1 MATKREWSNMETA
14 KIGFV
19 AIVDGV
25 VQLAKGIGILLKGLL
40 FVVGF
45 AVSFAVSGLMELF
58 DKEKKVS
65 IARMLDKDNGKRK
78 SKTVANSKPVRTKRR
93 KKPRLNGDKEW
104 LELKA

>member
-1 MATKREWSNMETA
+1 MAKREWSSMETA
-14 KIGFV
+14 KIGFE

-25 VQLAKGIGILLKGLL
+25 VQLAKGIGILLKGLF

-58 DKEKKVS
+58 DKNKKVS
-65 IARMLDKDNGKRK
+65 IARMLDKDERK
-78 SKTVANSKPVRTKRR
+78 KASKTVAKKKPDRVKR
-93 KKPRLNGDKEW
+93 KKPRLNSNKEW

>member
-1 MATKREWSNMETA
+1 MAKREWSSMETA
-14 KIGFV
+14 KIGFE

-25 VQLAKGIGILLKGLL
+25 VQLAKGIGILLKGLF

-58 DKEKKVS
+58 DKNKKVS
-65 IARMLDKDNGKRK
+65 IARMLDKDKK
-78 SKTVANSKPVRTKRR
+78 KTVANSKPGRAKRR
-93 KKPRLNGDKEW
+93 KKPHLNGDKEW